1 MPANLLPA
9 ARDFLLMSGLGLL
22 VAGLTAYFITWVL
35 VAVHLR
41 DNHPAERAHIGGFM
55 FAPRSFG
62 WYLWARYRA
71 LHDTSLNA
79 LAVLGSIGAWAILI
93 GAIIAFASKL
103 LGYSGVAGI

>member
-1 MPANLLPA
+1 M
-9 ARDFLLMSGLGLL
+9 LMSGLGLL
-22 VAGLTAYFITWVL
+22 VAGLTAYLITWVL